1 VGISLRI
8 LWDLQDKWHLAV
20 PEVAQSR
27 VCPRTIAEHEPDWS
41 HASQGGQA

>member
-1 VGISLRI
+1 MVEAMSNTHHKAAG
-8 LWDLQDKWHLAV
+8 LAV

-27 VCPRTIAEHEPDWS
+27 VCPRTIAEHESDWS